1 MHTLLVNAHP
11 DPYNPASFSNR
22 LLQHLQARLPATDIE
37 RLSLYDGEI
46 PELNADVM
54 QIPAHRQSGRPLS
67 EEQQRLS
74 RQMEA
79 ILAQFKAARRLVISL
94 PLHNFNVPARL
105 KSYVDNIV
113 VPGQTFRYTPEGR
126 VQGLMNDDRKLLVI
140 QASGSVCSDL
150 AAVQGPE
157 PSLAFLKAV
166 FQDFLGFNE
175 FAVIRAEGTQTAG
188 LDPARILQEA
198 RERIDALLPGFMAPR
213 EQTG

>member
-1 MHTLLVNAHP
+1 MHTLLINAHP
-11 DPYNPASFSNR
+11 DPNAPTSFSNQ
-22 LLQHLQARLPATDIE
+22 LLQHLRARLPAADVT
-37 RLSLYDGEI
+37 LLPLYDSEI
-46 PELNADVM
+46 PELDAEAM
-54 QIPAHRQSGRPLS
+54 QISRRRQADEPLS
-67 EEQQRLS
+67 PSQQIRAA
-74 RQMEA
+74 RTAEIMQ
-79 ILAQFKAARRLVISL
+79 QFKAARRLVISL

-140 QASGSVCSDL
+140 QASGSVCSGL

-188 LDPARILQEA
+188 LDPARILQET
-198 RERIDALLPGFMAPR
+198 RERIDTLLPGFMAPR
-213 EQTG
+213 ERAA